1 MVKKKLDGAVDYS
14 SESADQ
20 KIRKWDATV
29 HNLGKIWRPAP
40 SGTGSYS
47 RLAGWLAGWPSVPL
61 ADEIWA
67 RLEIA
72 KACCRSKYSSF
83 CFVQLRYCIVSA
95 TLMHF

>member
-47 RLAGWLAGWPSVPL
+47 RLAGWLSWLAVCPSGRWNL
-61 ADEIWA
+61 GEAWNCKS
-67 RLEIA
+67 L
-72 KACCRSKYSSF
+72 
-83 CFVQLRYCIVSA
+83 L
-95 TLMHF
+95 